1 MSGTWIVIFKFI
13 ETVIQLTDLA
23 TRYGLCESR
32 RVKAFSFFF
41 MVSREDSTSCYV
53 TTSDHIMLN

>member
-23 TRYGLCESR
+23 TRYGLCGSR
-32 RVKAFSFFF
+32 RVNAFSFFSWCHGKTALRA
-41 MVSREDSTSCYV
+41 M
-53 TTSDHIMLN
+53 